1 MTVTGLHHA
10 SLTVTDLERSLR
22 FYRDLLGVSVRE
34 QVDTAAALVT
44 AISGESTG
52 RVRIADLDLG
62 DGRVLELVEDRD
74 HEPQTHAGSHIA
86 FEVDDVWATY
96 RRLVDAL
103 HGADLAAVP
112 DLHRDQARFGDI
124 DGGELIE
131 RHRVAIGH
139 DYDRVEQTR
148 RGAPRT
154 QAAELLFQH
163 AESATHPPLDL
174 LQVEARHVAF
184 PASSFPRHPPAEFGP
199 SSVRQSRRAKGASL
213 GFHRLWWSRS
223 PSLAT
228 REPSHLGS

>member
-10 SLTVTDLERSLR
+10 SLTVTDLDRSLR

-96 RRLVDAL
+96 RQLVDAGVTARSEPIL
-103 HGADLAAVP
+103 LGADAGRHWDGCVVVWITDP
-112 DLHRDQARFGDI
+112 DGATV
-124 DGGELIE
+124 EL
-131 RHRVAIGH
+131 V
-139 DYDRVEQTR
+139 Q
-148 RGAPRT
+148 PRET
-154 QAAELLFQH
+154 
-163 AESATHPPLDL
+163 
-174 LQVEARHVAF
+174 
-184 PASSFPRHPPAEFGP
+184 
-199 SSVRQSRRAKGASL
+199 
-213 GFHRLWWSRS
+213 
-223 PSLAT
+223 
-228 REPSHLGS
+228 

>member
-74 HEPQTHAGSHIA
+74 HDPPETHAGSHIA

-96 RRLVDAL
+96 RRLVDAGVTARSEPIVL
-103 HGADLAAVP
+103 GPDAGRHWDGCVVVWITDPDGATV
-112 DLHRDQARFGDI
+112 
-124 DGGELIE
+124 EL
-131 RHRVAIGH
+131 V
-139 DYDRVEQTR
+139 QP
-148 RGAPRT
+148 RGA
-154 QAAELLFQH
+154 
-163 AESATHPPLDL
+163 
-174 LQVEARHVAF
+174 
-184 PASSFPRHPPAEFGP
+184 
-199 SSVRQSRRAKGASL
+199 
-213 GFHRLWWSRS
+213 
-223 PSLAT
+223 
-228 REPSHLGS
+228 